1 MGATI
6 NVKLIDR
13 GWEDIKARVT
23 ALRGA
28 GAVVTVGVQGA
39 PAAANHQDSRLT
51 VAQIATVHEFGKTI
65 RQPNMKRT
73 IRIPER
79 SFLRATVDQYREAI
93 ARRQVLL
100 SQGYVL
106 GKFELKPA
114 MELLGQYVVGLIKQ
128 RIANG
133 IAPPNS
139 PWTIAK
145 KGSSKP
151 LIDTGQ
157 LRNSITYKVEV
168 GASMKRGLIEV
179 RGGV

>member
-1 MGATI
+1 MPVTVIKTTI
-6 NVKLIDR
+6 VDK
-13 GWEDIKARVT
+13 GWEAIKERINTV
-23 ALRGA
+23 RGA
-28 GAVVTVGVQGA
+28 GAVVSVGVQGIEG
-39 PAAANHQDSRLT
+39 AANHQGTTLS
-51 VAQIATVHEFGKTI
+51 VAQLAAVHEFGKVI
-65 RQPNMKRT
+65 HQPRMNRT

-79 SFLRATVDQYREAI
+79 SFLRATVDMYRDAI

-100 SQGYVL
+100 SQGYIL

-128 RIANG
+128 RMANG
-133 IAPPNS
+133 IPPANR

-157 LRNSITYKVEV
+157 LRNSITYKVELRAPRGIAV
-168 GASMKRGLIEV
+168 REGA
-179 RGGV
+179 